1 MTRYGYNLTLNY
13 QTLIKIQNNQTE
25 SNQLCQTNKV
35 IDGMTTESP
44 TLFLHHQLPAV
55 PYFVNSSGPGILIR
69 HRSDFSWDDPKQFK
83 GWLATF
89 EEIVD

>member
-1 MTRYGYNLTLNY
+1 
-13 QTLIKIQNNQTE
+13 
-25 SNQLCQTNKV
+25 
-35 IDGMTTESP
+35 MTTESP
-44 TLFLHHQLPAV
+44 TLFTAKGYPGNQESGNQLPAV

-69 HRSDFSWDDPKQFK
+69 HRSEFGDDPKQFK